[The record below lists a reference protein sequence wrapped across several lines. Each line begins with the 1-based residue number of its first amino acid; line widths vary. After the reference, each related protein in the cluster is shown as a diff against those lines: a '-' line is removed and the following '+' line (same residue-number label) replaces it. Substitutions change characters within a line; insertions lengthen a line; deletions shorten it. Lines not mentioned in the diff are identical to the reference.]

1 VEPVSSIAGR
11 GAAVHVLI
19 VDDNPEILEILT
31 ELLEEYGYRVTCC
44 AGGLSAL
51 LTIGQTPPD
60 LVLLDLKLADISG
73 FDVCRAL
80 RAEPAF
86 ADLPI
91 IFVSGVFLDE
101 EMIRARLG
109 DEKARL
115 LLKPIPGEVLVSEIE
130 RVIAERRK
138 AA

>member
-1 VEPVSSIAGR
+1 M
-11 GAAVHVLI
+11 LI
-19 VDDNPEILEILT
+19 VDDNPEILDILT
-31 ELLEEYGYRVTCC
+31 ELLQGSGYRVTCC
-44 AGGLSAL
+44 TGGLSAL
-51 LTIGQTPPD
+51 LTIGQVCPD

-73 FDVCRAL
+73 FDVCRAV
-80 RAEPAF
+80 RAEAAF

-109 DEKARL
+109 DAKARL
-115 LLKPIPGEVLVSEIE
+115 LLKPIPGEVLISEIE
-130 RVIAERRK
+130 RVVAERRR